1 MAFSSFSARLTA
13 LFCVLII
20 MTHSSCHAFRSQV
33 PRSSSMLKTSKLYL
47 SNPTDV
53 SVTSSS
59 SASEAFARDELVAE
73 STDSIDLEKLAAESA
88 AAAVMGKVP
97 LPDVPIERKAPRQA
111 KWFPMLLSPPFLD
124 GSYAGDVGFDPLN
137 FAKDKDT
144 MVSMREAEIKHAR
157 LAMLGA
163 AGWPLEE
170 LWHKNIAEL
179 LGLDSILTKT
189 DQAPS
194 ILNGGLDNGWIIGTG
209 VVSLLIGGALELQ
222 TATASKEPSY
232 KPGNL
237 GFDPLNLYSLRSSFG
252 LDNIF
257 ENITREEK
265 IARGK
270 FDMELCEI
278 KNGRLAMLAVV
289 GYVAQ
294 EFVTGIPVVQ
304 QTPLFFGDPIV

>member
-1 MAFSSFSARLTA
+1 MICRSLVFTA
-13 LFCVLII
+13 LLLLLVSKAC
-20 MTHSSCHAFRSQV
+20 AFLQNQRAVRTIS
-33 PRSSSMLKTSKLYL
+33 RLH
-47 SNPTDV
+47 
-53 SVTSSS
+53 SSS
-59 SASEAFARDELVAE
+59 SPTDFARDDLVSD
-73 STDSIDLEKLAAESA
+73 STDGIDLDKLAAESA

-97 LPDVPIERKAPRQA
+97 LPDAPVERKAPRQA

-124 GSYAGDVGFDPLN
+124 GTYAGDVGFDPLN
-137 FAKDKDT
+137 FSKDKDT
-144 MVSMREAEIKHAR
+144 AAFMREAEIKHAR

-179 LGLDSILTKT
+179 LGLDSILTKS

-194 ILNGGLDNGWIIGTG
+194 VLNGGLDNGWIIGTG
-209 VVSLLIGGALELQ
+209 VASVLIAGALELQ
-222 TATASKEPSY
+222 TANASKEPGY

-237 GFDPLNLYSLRSSFG
+237 GFDPLNLHSIRSSFG

-257 ENITREEK
+257 EKITREEK

-278 KNGRLAMLAVV
+278 KNGRLAMLAIV